1 MRRLAGVVF
10 SPAPKKK
17 LVWGA
22 SLDADHPFT
31 RQVVLGYMV
40 PVADTMS
47 DLTHIANGTSSKSS
61 FIWGSDYFD
70 FEASMEGE
78 HDKRDYESVGEIRP
92 WKFKPPGRT

>member
-1 MRRLAGVVF
+1 
-10 SPAPKKK
+10 
-17 LVWGA
+17 
-22 SLDADHPFT
+22 
-31 RQVVLGYMV
+31 
-40 PVADTMS
+40 MS
-47 DLTHIANGTSSKSS
+47 DLTYIANGTSSKSS